1 MHDVH
6 RGGHA
11 ERKRRA
17 VEGLTGSEIG
27 RVASGARCGDDLM
40 AKSASKITLSA
51 SKDIPF
57 DKLMLSQSNVRRIK
71 AGVSV
76 EELAEDI
83 ARRGLLQGLSVRA
96 VLNDDGT
103 ETGMYEIPA
112 GGRRFQALALLV
124 KQKRLARTAPIPC
137 ILREAGSDILAED
150 DSLAENMQRVA
161 LHPLDQFRA
170 FVMLREKG
178 QGDEAIA
185 AAFFVTPQVV
195 KQRLKLASVAP
206 ALLDVYA
213 EDGMTLE
220 QLMAF
225 TVNPDHDRQMQVWDV
240 ISSSWNKEPFQ
251 IRRMLT
257 ETSVRA
263 SDRRAVFVGA
273 EAYEAAGGTVLR
285 DLFQGDDGGW
295 LEDVA
300 LLDRLVADRL
310 QCEAEAIS
318 SEGWKWIEVALD
330 LPYGYSHGLR
340 RLSGDPAQMSDEESA
355 AHTALLAEYRAL
367 EGEYAGQDEIPEE
380 VDARLGEL
388 EQAME
393 AIEARPLIFDPAEV
407 TRAGA
412 FVTLDR
418 SGQLSVYRGYVRPED
433 EPRAEAAVQ
442 DGSEAGAA
450 QMGQGGDVGLS
461 ALGHDGSDPGSH
473 VGTII
478 TSGGQPL
485 GAGLPEDEDDGALK
499 PLPERLVQELTA
511 HRTLAL
517 REALGRSPDV
527 ALMLLLMKLVG
538 DTFHSAGAASGGCL
552 EASVRQVYLPAQ
564 APDLKDSAV
573 AIAVDDRHAAWEA
586 DLPLGDEAVLW
597 NYLTALD
604 RGSRLSLLA
613 HCLSFGINALHE
625 KVNPYGAGISAS
637 GLTRRMAQADRL
649 AQAVDLDMVAAG
661 WEPTVDTYL
670 NRVPKARI
678 LEAVRD
684 AKGEG
689 TAQLLGHLKKGEM
702 ATEAERLLKGSGW
715 LPEVLRRADLAV
727 LDGEDGAEGQGAD
740 IGSEALESVSDAD
753 LPAFLTDDLPGA
765 AEAMMA
771 AE

>member
-17 VEGLTGSEIG
+17 VKGLTGSEIG
-27 RVASGARCGDDLM
+27 RVASGTRCGDDLM

-96 VLNDDGT
+96 VLDDDGT
-103 ETGMYEIPA
+103 ETGMFEIPA

-170 FVMLREKG
+170 FVALREKG

-273 EAYEAAGGTVLR
+273 EVYEAAGGTILR

-310 QCEAEAIS
+310 QAEAEAIA

-340 RLSGDPAQMSDEESA
+340 RLSGDPAPMSDEEIASHA
-355 AHTALLAEYRAL
+355 ALLAEYRAL
-367 EGEYAGQDEIPEE
+367 EDEYAGQDEIPEE
-380 VDARLGEL
+380 IDARLGEL

-393 AIEARPLIFDPAEV
+393 AIEARPLIFDPDEV

-418 SGQLSVYRGYVRPED
+418 SGQLSVCRGYVRPKD
-433 EPRAEAAVQ
+433 EPRAETTVQ

-450 QMGQGGDVGLS
+450 QMGQGGDTGLS
-461 ALGHDGSDPGSH
+461 DSDHHGSDAGAC

-478 TSGGQPL
+478 TSGG
-485 GAGLPEDEDDGALK
+485 
-499 PLPERLVQELTA
+499 
-511 HRTLAL
+511 
-517 REALGRSPDV
+517 
-527 ALMLLLMKLVG
+527 
-538 DTFHSAGAASGGCL
+538 
-552 EASVRQVYLPAQ
+552 
-564 APDLKDSAV
+564 
-573 AIAVDDRHAAWEA
+573 
-586 DLPLGDEAVLW
+586 
-597 NYLTALD
+597 
-604 RGSRLSLLA
+604 
-613 HCLSFGINALHE
+613 
-625 KVNPYGAGISAS
+625 
-637 GLTRRMAQADRL
+637 
-649 AQAVDLDMVAAG
+649 
-661 WEPTVDTYL
+661 
-670 NRVPKARI
+670 
-678 LEAVRD
+678 
-684 AKGEG
+684 
-689 TAQLLGHLKKGEM
+689 
-702 ATEAERLLKGSGW
+702 
-715 LPEVLRRADLAV
+715 
-727 LDGEDGAEGQGAD
+727 
-740 IGSEALESVSDAD
+740 
-753 LPAFLTDDLPGA
+753 
-765 AEAMMA
+765 
-771 AE
+771 